1 MHSLLLWWWCVS
13 LCFPNNCK
21 KCERSYFCSPLR
33 EVLTHCSFGIEVFLI
48 AFRVTLRSYARHM
61 DASITGKY
69 FRPVIVLL
77 LLNELLVG
85 ALQERRSKFLSWV
98 FGHLPKRLYK
108 KDKVNFKFY
117 DATAWLTNNLNT
129 HIAQY
134 FEK

>member
-1 MHSLLLWWWCVS
+1 
-13 LCFPNNCK
+13 
-21 KCERSYFCSPLR
+21 
-33 EVLTHCSFGIEVFLI
+33 
-48 AFRVTLRSYARHM
+48 M

-69 FRPVIVLL
+69 FRPVIILL